1 MYYIFEA
8 IFVGIYSCSVA
19 LILSYLFV
27 RKFLYLLFWTGIMK
41 HFLGYVLGIQSYYCN
56 YGYACNAVKE
66 REEEKEKEEKEQSDS
81 KQTTT
86 NKVAY
91 NTSYHLIIECIIEG
105 IAYVVIGTIINTLI
119 THKILVVFFTGFIL
133 HILSEI
139 LGIHTY
145 FCENRCYTNKYKYNY
160 V

>member
-1 MYYIFEA
+1 
-8 IFVGIYSCSVA
+8 
-19 LILSYLFV
+19 
-27 RKFLYLLFWTGIMK
+27 MK

-66 REEEKEKEEKEQSDS
+66 REEEIDS
-81 KQTTT
+81 KQTAK

-91 NTSYHLIIECIIEG
+91 TTSYHLIIECIIEG
-105 IAYVVIGTIINTLI
+105 IAYIVIGTIINTLI

-145 FCENRCYTNKYKYNY
+145 FCENRCYTNKHKYNY

>member
-8 IFVGIYSCSVA
+8 IFVGIYSCLVA
-19 LILSYLFV
+19 LILCYLFV
-27 RKFLYLLFWTGIMK
+27 PKFLYLLFWTGVMK

-56 YGYACNAVKE
+56 YGYACAKE
-66 REEEKEKEEKEQSDS
+66 SN
-81 KQTTT
+81 QTTK

-91 NTSYHLIIECIIEG
+91 DTSYHLIIECIVEG
-105 IAYVVIGTIINTLI
+105 ISYVVIGTIINTLI

-145 FCENRCYTNKYKYNY
+145 FCENRCYTNKHKYNY